1 MSIMNIDYAAFI
13 QKLKQEK
20 AFARFNARIILVNN
34 FNTYFRLIEELS
46 DMVDL
51 VINLSDPEICTGTDT
66 VPDLKTVLNRLEANN
81 DSNVLITSIGEY
93 LRFGLS
99 TELNKRGL
107 FSIISR
113 QAHSSKR
120 VFIPIFAAKDEFY
133 TAVGELDEE
142 HYPEMVYE
150 IEDMPLGFSVTVYSK
165 NFSMLPGLKM
175 ANGLREWLSL
185 WDSKAINSSTAI
197 TTRHANQI
205 KENAGLYSV
214 SVVTEPSRYL
224 ETRITSDTRIDFS
237 LGSSA
242 QWLHL
247 ASFAHKPGTAIR
259 EAIKR
264 ALNLIDFDPLLILS
278 AWGTADEN
286 TKWLFWLWYKLGL
299 NQESDYYS
307 YSVLSAPSFSSV
319 PSRLECAILNCL
331 ENPKLDDWIRQ
342 RNDALQ
348 ALRLDHFCDIFW
360 KTFDSIADER
370 KKLKILGNQTLDER
384 SKIIEIIAGALKN
397 GRTLPEFKILLTE
410 KYPELWLYL
419 TRNQYTSGDLQTYI
433 SNYKALKVRDEFSL
447 TLSDAIENINYYDFE
462 TRSQLLNSIL
472 INRSAYY
479 LWIDGMGVEWIDL
492 LVEKIADADSEL
504 LAPRVCIGS
513 AVLPTI
519 TEANMACADP
529 LTVTRKINDLDSLS
543 HIKDKTEC
551 NYFKIIAK
559 QIDLISAIAQDVAH
573 VAAENPNLDI
583 VITADHGM
591 SRMAAKAFHGSLGG
605 VQVDKT
611 VEVCSHGRYCRLIK
625 GQTQLDFSHTLKDN
639 GVIAFKNHSHFTASG
654 YAPGEVHGGAT
665 PEEILVPVIH
675 YKRAPAVMPKSTVG
689 CSYHVPGTVTRNA
702 AGVCDIQITTTGDVV
717 KVTVEINAKRVAG
730 KQMSANS
737 WLVPIPGLDTNRNY
751 NFRVYLNNIYSNK
764 EETIFVKNKGF
775 VIDDDF

>member
-1 MSIMNIDYAAFI
+1 MSIMNIDYTTLI
-13 QKLKQEK
+13 QKLKQDN
-20 AFARFNARIILVNN
+20 ASVRFNARIILVNN
-34 FNTYFRLIEELS
+34 FKMYFRLIEELS

-51 VINLSDPEICTGTDT
+51 VINLSDPKICTGTDT
-66 VPDLKTVLNRLEANN
+66 VPDLKAVLNQLETNSN
-81 DSNVLITSIGEY
+81 SNVLITSIGEY

-113 QAHSSKR
+113 QAHSKKR
-120 VFIPIFAAKDEFY
+120 VYIPIFAAKDEFCS
-133 TAVGELDEE
+133 AVGELDEE

-150 IEDMPLGFSVTVYSK
+150 LEDTPLGFSVTVYSK
-165 NFSMLPGLKM
+165 TFSMLPGLKM

-185 WDSKAINSSTAI
+185 WDSKTIKSNTAV

-214 SVVTEPSRYL
+214 SVVTEPSRYF
-224 ETRITSDTRIDFS
+224 ETRIFSDTRIDFS
-237 LGSSA
+237 LGSNT
-242 QWLHL
+242 QWLYL
-247 ASFAHKPGTAIR
+247 ASFAHKACTPLR

-264 ALNLIDFDPLLILS
+264 ALNLIDFDPLQILN

-307 YSVLSAPSFSSV
+307 YSVLSASNFSTI

-331 ENPKLDDWIRQ
+331 ENPKLDDWIIQ

-348 ALRLDHFCDIFW
+348 ALRLERFCDDFW
-360 KTFDSIADER
+360 KAFDAIADER

-384 SKIIEIIAGALKN
+384 CKIIEIVSVALKN
-397 GRTLPEFKILLTE
+397 GRTLSDFKVLLAE
-410 KYPELWLYL
+410 KYPDLLLYL
-419 TRNQYTSGDLQTYI
+419 TRNQYISGDLQSYI
-433 SNYKALKVRDEFSL
+433 ANYKTLKVKDEFSI
-447 TLSDAIENINYYDFE
+447 TLSDATENINYYDFD

-472 INRSAYY
+472 MNRSAYY

-492 LVEKIADADSEL
+492 LVEKIAAADSEL
-504 LAPRVCIGS
+504 SSPRVCIGT

-543 HIKDKTEC
+543 HIKDKSEC

-559 QIDLISAIAQDVAH
+559 QIDLISAIAQDIACI
-573 VAAENPNLDI
+573 AAEHPNLDI

-591 SRMAAKAFHGSLGG
+591 SRMAAKAFHGSYGG

-625 GQTQLDFSHTLKDN
+625 NQTHLDFSHTLKDN
-639 GVIAFKNHSHFTASG
+639 GVIAFRNHSHFTSSG
-654 YAPGEVHGGAT
+654 HAPGEVHGGAA
-665 PEEILVPVIH
+665 PEEILIPVIH
-675 YKRAPAVMPKSTVG
+675 YKRTPVVLSKSTVG
-689 CSYHVPGTVTRNA
+689 CSYQVPGTVTRNA
-702 AGVCDIQITTTGDVV
+702 SGICDIPITTTGDVT
-717 KVTVEINAKRVAG
+717 KVTIEINSKRIAG
-730 KQMSANS
+730 KLVSANN
-737 WLVPIPGLDTNRNY
+737 WIVPVSGLDTNRNY
-751 NFRVYLNNIYSNK
+751 NFHVYLNNIYSSK